1 MDANFQRVPSI
12 NSFTLLMNDT
22 NFTTV
27 VFLKFYPRSFA
38 VSRMMDEDWIF
49 EIKENYELVR
59 KTIKPESVIQMMP
72 KGTCNALCACGS
84 GKKYKSCCL

>member
-1 MDANFQRVPSI
+1 
-12 NSFTLLMNDT
+12 
-22 NFTTV
+22 
-27 VFLKFYPRSFA
+27 
-38 VSRMMDEDWIF
+38 MMDEDWIF

-84 GKKYKSCCL
+84 GEKYKSCCL